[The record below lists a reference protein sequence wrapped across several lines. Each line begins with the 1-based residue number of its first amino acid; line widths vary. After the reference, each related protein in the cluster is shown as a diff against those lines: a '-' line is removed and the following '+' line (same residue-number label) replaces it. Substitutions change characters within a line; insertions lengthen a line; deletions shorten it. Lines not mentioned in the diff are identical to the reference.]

1 MFKNEYEDSFL
12 DQDIEIDEELANKLN
27 GKCFIDTD
35 IPERIEG
42 FKFVKTKTG
51 IDLISIG
58 ADSFFTYNHVCHE
71 DYGKYK
77 VKDTYFGTEILNVLT
92 EFYLLHEVSEEIFNK
107 MIKIVNAQSEI
118 VNRIEKDFEAKQK
131 QLFLEAKIY

>member
-12 DQDIEIDEELANKLN
+12 GQDIEIDEELADKLN
-27 GKCFIDTD
+27 GRCFVDTD
-35 IPERIEG
+35 MSERIEG

-58 ADSFFTYNHVCHE
+58 ADSFLTYNYVYHE

-77 VKDTYFGTEILNVLT
+77 VKDTYFGTEIINVLT
-92 EFYLLHEVSEEIFNK
+92 EFYLLHEVSEEIFNE
-107 MIKIVNAQSEI
+107 MIKIVNTQSEI
-118 VNRIEKDFEAKQK
+118 VRKIEKDFKAKQK
-131 QLFLEAKIY
+131 QLFLKAKIY